1 MTTET
6 LGIERTAD
14 EGGVRDRG
22 FGAGFGF
29 GEMPVA
35 GFAFVSG
42 VVGV

>member
-14 EGGVRDRG
+14 EGGVRDRW

-29 GEMPVA
+29 GEMAGA
-35 GFAFVSG
+35 GFTFVSG
-42 VVGV
+42 VVGL